1 MKLLFLGTGAAGWPL
16 QRPDGCEEFRRMSAA
31 LIDGTLLID
40 PGPQVPDA
48 LAETMAEI
56 DAANRLAA
64 KAAEGDSSAL
74 REYVETD
81 PALGGLDRIY
91 CMDVVDALLRLHSDM
106 LGG

>member
-1 MKLLFLGTGAAGWPL
+1 MPQLPEDAIIEAPL
-16 QRPDGCEEFRRMSAA
+16 ILRNGVEQ
-31 LIDGTLLID
+31 
-40 PGPQVPDA
+40 PQAIRVPDA

-91 CMDVVDALLRLHSDM
+91 CMDVVNALLRLHSDM